1 MLDICRPVAQKYSF
15 PHLLILFTLQ
25 HKITGL
31 MTMEN
36 NLEKNQYF
44 HWFKCVSFFPLYKQN
59 LNNGTPFDYL
69 SANAFFFKDV

>member
-1 MLDICRPVAQKYSF
+1 MLDICHPVAQKYSF

-44 HWFKCVSFFPLYKQN
+44 HWFKCVSFFSPLQTK
-59 LNNGTPFDYL
+59 
-69 SANAFFFKDV
+69 FK